1 MGDTTNWE
9 FAAAVAAVTIG
20 LGGLLLF
27 TIIGAIGSWRI
38 LGAANRSAN
47 SGGASPE
54 ATHAIASETESVS
67 PRHSGLTE
75 GASHLSEL
83 RQQAETLLEQQSRLQ
98 DSFRSLIEA
107 GVLHS
112 EAPSIGLQD
121 LDAAIARF
129 DDKLERVAAA
139 IANLDRHT

>member
-9 FAAAVAAVTIG
+9 FAAAVAAVAIG

-38 LGAANRSAN
+38 LSAANRSAN
-47 SGGASPE
+47 GSAASPE
-54 ATHAIASETESVS
+54 ATHAVAVETETVS
-67 PRHSGLTE
+67 PRHSGLSE
-75 GASHLSEL
+75 SASHLSEL

-98 DSFRSLIEA
+98 DSFRSLVEA
-107 GVLHS
+107 GVLQG

-121 LDAAIARF
+121 LAAAIARL
-129 DDKLERVAAA
+129 DDKLDRVAAA

>member
-20 LGGLLLF
+20 LGGMLLF
-27 TIIGAIGSWRI
+27 TILGAIGSWRI
-38 LGAANRSAN
+38 LSATHGVA
-47 SGGASPE
+47 SGGGALPE
-54 ATHAIASETESVS
+54 ATHAIAIETEAVS

-75 GASHLSEL
+75 SASHLSEL

-98 DSFRSLIEA
+98 DSFRSLIDA

-112 EAPSIGLQD
+112 EAPSIGLQG
-121 LDAAIARF
+121 LDAAIARL